1 MADRREKAAA
11 TAQSYDQGNI
21 AGLDDAM
28 TRRLIASTVMTESN
42 GGDLRI
48 TNKQGYVG
56 RYQAGAG
63 WLADAGYVDR
73 AKLNDAMTDAGFDPQ
88 KVRGAEWKWA
98 SSGGMTRFLE
108 DPSNWKN
115 GLSFEQYKS
124 SAALQDGA
132 FKINSDKAYSQ
143 AIRNGVLDEGDDPAK
158 VAGFLKARHIS
169 GYGGARE
176 AVTGGRVIS
185 DSNGTSNYDYM
196 HDITRN
202 RDGMDQYMQPG
213 RSHAMHAN
221 TSAVPQQPKRDA
233 SHDGKLEQGER
244 GEQVKQLQGQLA
256 QLGAVGRDGK
266 PLHADGDFG
275 GNTKYAV
282 EQFQREHGLQIDGV
296 AGQQTQAAL
305 AKMLTQATPKQAE
318 HTPAPAAPA
327 QASSSP
333 FLSDPRHPDN
343 AMYNGA
349 VSKLEALGE
358 RGGFANRKELEQAA
372 GQIVFESKVSGLQR
386 IDHVVPN
393 KNGDGFF
400 AVQGEM
406 TDPAMQ
412 RVFVDRNQAQNQ
424 SLENSSRQAAEESQR
439 QATQVQAQ
447 ETASRSMSM

>member
-1 MADRREKAAA
+1 
-11 TAQSYDQGNI
+11 
-21 AGLDDAM
+21 M

-42 GGDLRI
+42 GGDLQI

-108 DPSNWKN
+108 DSSNWKN
-115 GLSFEQYKS
+115 GFSLEQYKS

-185 DSNGTSNYDYM
+185 DRNGTSNYDYM

-213 RSHAMHAN
+213 RSHAMHTN

-256 QLGAVGRDGK
+256 QLGAVGRGGK

-305 AKMLTQATPKQAE
+305 AKALTQATPKQPE
-318 HTPAPAAPA
+318 HTAAPAAQA
-327 QASSSP
+327 QAASSP
-333 FLSDPRHPDN
+333 LLSDPRHPDN
-343 AMYNGA
+343 AIYNCA
-349 VSKLEALGE
+349 VGKLEALGE

-424 SLENSSRQAAEESQR
+424 PLENSSRQAVEESQR

>member
-1 MADRREKAAA
+1 
-11 TAQSYDQGNI
+11 
-21 AGLDDAM
+21 M

-42 GGDLRI
+42 GGDLQI

-108 DPSNWKN
+108 DSSNWKN
-115 GLSFEQYKS
+115 GASLEQYKS

-132 FKINSDKAYSQ
+132 FKINSDKAYNQ

-213 RSHAMHAN
+213 RAHAMHVD

-244 GEQVKQLQGQLA
+244 GEQVKHLQGQLA
-256 QLGAVGRDGK
+256 QLGATGRDGK
-266 PLHADGDFG
+266 PLHPDGDFG

-282 EQFQREHGLQIDGV
+282 EQFQREHGLQVDGV
-296 AGQQTQAAL
+296 VGGQTQAAL
-305 AKMLTQATPKQAE
+305 GKAMSQHTVKQAE
-318 HTPAPAAPA
+318 QTAAPTASA
-327 QASSSP
+327 QTASSP
-333 FLSDPRHPDN
+333 LLSDPRHPDN

-372 GQIVFESKVSGLQR
+372 GQIVFESKVSGLDR

-393 KNGDGFF
+393 KSGDGFF

-412 RVFVDRNQAQNQ
+412 RVFVDRAQAQNQ
-424 SLENSSRQAAEESQR
+424 PLENSSRQAAEESQR
-439 QATQVQAQ
+439 QATQVQTQ

>member
-1 MADRREKAAA
+1 
-11 TAQSYDQGNI
+11 
-21 AGLDDAM
+21 M

-42 GGDLRI
+42 GGDLQI
-48 TNKQGYVG
+48 TNRQGYVG

-108 DPSNWKN
+108 DSSNWKN
-115 GLSFEQYKS
+115 GFSLEQYKS

-213 RSHAMHAN
+213 RSHAMHTN

-244 GEQVKQLQGQLA
+244 GEQVKQFQGQLA

-266 PLHADGDFG
+266 PLKPDGDFG
-275 GNTKYAV
+275 GNTKHAV

-305 AKMLTQATPKQAE
+305 AKVLTQATPKQAE

-327 QASSSP
+327 QAASSP
-333 FLSDPRHPDN
+333 LLSDPRHPDN

-393 KNGDGFF
+393 KNGDDFF

>member
-1 MADRREKAAA
+1 
-11 TAQSYDQGNI
+11 
-21 AGLDDAM
+21 M

-42 GGDLRI
+42 GGDLQI

-108 DPSNWKN
+108 DSSNWKN

-305 AKMLTQATPKQAE
+305 AKVLTQATPKQAE

-333 FLSDPRHPDN
+333 LLSDPRHPDN

>member
-11 TAQSYDQGNI
+11 TAQAYSQGNI
-21 AGLDDAM
+21 AGLDEAT

-42 GGDLRI
+42 GGDLSI
-48 TNKQGYVG
+48 TNRQGYVG

-63 WLADAGYVDR
+63 WLADAGYVDS
-73 AKLNDAMTDAGFDPQ
+73 AKLTATMRDAGYDPE

-98 SSGGMTRFLE
+98 TSGGMTRFLE
-108 DPSNWKN
+108 DSSNWKD
-115 GLSFEQYKS
+115 GLSLERYKA
-124 SAALQDGA
+124 SADLQDSA
-132 FKINSDKAYSQ
+132 FKINSDKAYRQ
-143 AIRNGVLDEGDDPAK
+143 ATREGILDSDDSPTK

-169 GYGGARE
+169 GYGGAR
-176 AVTGGRVIS
+176 AAISGGREFS
-185 DSNGTSNYDYM
+185 DSNGTSNYDYL
-196 HDITRN
+196 HDITRD
-202 RDGMDQYMQPG
+202 RDGLDQYIQPG
-213 RSHAMHAN
+213 RSHAVHA
-221 TSAVPQQPKRDA
+221 SASAELQLPGRDA

-256 QLGAVGRDGK
+256 QLGAIGRDGK

-282 EQFQREHGLQIDGV
+282 EQFQREHGLQVDGV
-296 AGQQTQAAL
+296 VGGQTQAAL
-305 AKMLTQATPKQAE
+305 GKELSQHTAKLAE
-318 HTPAPAAPA
+318 QTVASAAST

-333 FLSDPRHPDN
+333 LLSDPRHPDN
-343 AMYNGA
+343 AMYTGA
-349 VSKLEALGE
+349 VSKLEALGD

-393 KNGDGFF
+393 KSGDGFF
-400 AVQGEM
+400 AVQGEI

-424 SLENSSRQAAEESQR
+424 PLENSSRQAAEESQR
-439 QATQVQAQ
+439 QATQVQTQ

>member
-185 DSNGTSNYDYM
+185 DSNGTSNYDY
-196 HDITRN
+196 R
-202 RDGMDQYMQPG
+202 
-213 RSHAMHAN
+213 
-221 TSAVPQQPKRDA
+221 
-233 SHDGKLEQGER
+233 
-244 GEQVKQLQGQLA
+244 
-256 QLGAVGRDGK
+256 
-266 PLHADGDFG
+266 
-275 GNTKYAV
+275 
-282 EQFQREHGLQIDGV
+282 
-296 AGQQTQAAL
+296 AAL
-305 AKMLTQATPKQAE
+305 KTPDPW
-318 HTPAPAAPA
+318 HH
-327 QASSSP
+327 SST
-333 FLSDPRHPDN
+333 
-343 AMYNGA
+343 A
-349 VSKLEALGE
+349 
-358 RGGFANRKELEQAA
+358 
-372 GQIVFESKVSGLQR
+372 I
-386 IDHVVPN
+386 
-393 KNGDGFF
+393 
-400 AVQGEM
+400 QGK
-406 TDPAMQ
+406 
-412 RVFVDRNQAQNQ
+412 
-424 SLENSSRQAAEESQR
+424 SR
-439 QATQVQAQ
+439 
-447 ETASRSMSM
+447 

>member
-42 GGDLRI
+42 GGDLQI

-56 RYQAGAG
+56 GYQAGAG

-98 SSGGMTRFLE
+98 VSGGMTRFLE
-108 DPSNWKN
+108 DSSNWKN
-115 GLSFEQYKS
+115 GASLEQYKS

-202 RDGMDQYMQPG
+202 RDGMDQYMQPD
-213 RSHAMHAN
+213 RSHTMHAN

-244 GEQVKQLQGQLA
+244 GEQVKQLQSQLA

-282 EQFQREHGLQIDGV
+282 EQFQRERGLQVDGV
-296 AGQQTQAAL
+296 VGNQTQAAL
-305 AKMLTQATPKQAE
+305 SQALQHTAKQT
-318 HTPAPAAPA
+318 AAPMNVP
-327 QASSSP
+327 QTRSP
-333 FLSDPRHPDN
+333 LLSDPRHPEN

-358 RGGFANRKELEQAA
+358 RGGFANRQELQQAA
-372 GQIVFESKVSGLQR
+372 GQIVFEAKVSGMQR

-393 KNGDGFF
+393 KSGDGFF

-412 RVFVDRNQAQNQ
+412 RVFVDRTQAQTQ
-424 SLENSSRQAAEESQR
+424 PLEHSSRQVAEESQR
-439 QATQVQAQ
+439 QVQQQAQ
-447 ETASRSMSM
+447 TQQHTETRGPTL

>member
-1 MADRREKAAA
+1 
-11 TAQSYDQGNI
+11 
-21 AGLDDAM
+21 M

-42 GGDLRI
+42 GGDLQI

-73 AKLNDAMTDAGFDPQ
+73 SKLNDAMTDAGFDPQ

-108 DPSNWKN
+108 DSSNWKN
-115 GLSFEQYKS
+115 GLSLEQYKS

-213 RSHAMHAN
+213 RSHAVHAN
-221 TSAVPQQPKRDA
+221 TSAAPQLPARDA

-256 QLGAVGRDGK
+256 QLGAIGRDGK
-266 PLHADGDFG
+266 PLQADGDFG

-282 EQFQREHGLQIDGV
+282 EQFQRERGLQVDGV
-296 AGQQTQAAL
+296 VGNQTQAAL
-305 AKMLTQATPKQAE
+305 GQALSQQTAKQAE
-318 HTPAPAAPA
+318 QTAAPA
-327 QASSSP
+327 VQAQSASGP
-333 FLSDPRHPDN
+333 LLSDPRHPDN

-372 GQIVFESKVSGLQR
+372 GQIVFEAKVSGMQR

-393 KNGDGFF
+393 KSGDGFF

-406 TDPAMQ
+406 NNPAME
-412 RVFVDRNQAQNQ
+412 RVFVDRNQAQNRP
-424 SLENSSRQAAEESQR
+424 LEQNSQLVAEETQR
-439 QATQVQAQ
+439 QVQQQAQ
-447 ETASRSMSM
+447 MQPQGPDTRGPTL

>member
-1 MADRREKAAA
+1 
-11 TAQSYDQGNI
+11 
-21 AGLDDAM
+21 M
-28 TRRLIASTVMTESN
+28 TRRLIASTVMTESD
-42 GGDLRI
+42 GGDLQI

-63 WLADAGYVDR
+63 WLADAGYIDR

-98 SSGGMTRFLE
+98 VSGGMTRFLE
-108 DPSNWKN
+108 DSSNWKN
-115 GLSFEQYKS
+115 GASLEQYKS

-202 RDGMDQYMQPG
+202 RDGMDQYMHSG
-213 RSHAMHAN
+213 RSHVVHAN
-221 TSAVPQQPKRDA
+221 LSTHSQPSRNA

-256 QLGAVGRDGK
+256 QLGATGRDGK
-266 PLHADGDFG
+266 PLHTDGDFG

-282 EQFQREHGLQIDGV
+282 EQFQREHGLQVDGV
-296 AGQQTQAAL
+296 VGGQTQAAL
-305 AKMLTQATPKQAE
+305 GKALSQQHTAKQAE
-318 HTPAPAAPA
+318 QTAAPVAPA
-327 QASSSP
+327 QAASSP
-333 FLSDPRHPDN
+333 LLSDPRHPDN

-393 KNGDGFF
+393 KSGDGFF

-412 RVFVDRNQAQNQ
+412 RVFVDRSQAQNQ
-424 SLENSSRQAAEESQR
+424 PLENSSQQAAEESQR
-439 QATQVQAQ
+439 QATQVQTQ
-447 ETASRSMSM
+447 EIASRSMSM

>member
-1 MADRREKAAA
+1 
-11 TAQSYDQGNI
+11 
-21 AGLDDAM
+21 
-28 TRRLIASTVMTESN
+28 MTESN
-42 GGDLRI
+42 GGDLSI

-56 RYQAGAG
+56 RYQSGAG
-63 WLADAGYVDR
+63 WLADAGYVDS
-73 AKLNDAMTDAGFDPQ
+73 AKLNSAMRDAGFDPD

-98 SSGGMTRFLE
+98 TSGGMTRFLE
-108 DPSNWKN
+108 DSSNWKD
-115 GLSFEQYKS
+115 GLNLQKYKG
-124 SAALQDGA
+124 SAELQDGA
-132 FKINSDKAYSQ
+132 FKINSDKSYRQ
-143 AIRNGVLDEGDDPAK
+143 AVRDGVLDSDDSPTK

-169 GYGGARE
+169 GYGGAR
-176 AVTGGRVIS
+176 AAITGGREFS

-213 RSHAMHAN
+213 RSHAMHTN

-256 QLGAVGRDGK
+256 QLGAIGRDGK
-266 PLHADGDFG
+266 PLQADGDFG

-305 AKMLTQATPKQAE
+305 AKALTQAAPKQPD
-318 HTPAPAAPA
+318 HTAAPAAPA
-327 QASSSP
+327 QAASSP
-333 FLSDPRHPDN
+333 LLSDPRHPDN

-393 KNGDGFF
+393 KSGDGFF

-412 RVFVDRNQAQNQ
+412 RVFVDRSQAQNQ
-424 SLENSSRQAAEESQR
+424 PLENSSRQAAEESQR
-439 QATQVQAQ
+439 QATQVQTQ